1 MEGTPENH
9 TRRPAGD
16 VPTEDHGRGR
26 DSFKDDVLRGLAE
39 TRKELPC
46 KYFYDEAGSRLFDKI
61 CGLDEYYPTRTETA
75 LLGAHGSE
83 IGDLIGP
90 GANLI
95 EFGCGSLLKTRV
107 LLDSL
112 ARPALFVP
120 IDISAEHLAAAAR
133 ALAADYPDLKI
144 VPLTADFTQPLEL
157 PPEAASGRLAAFF
170 PGSTIGNFHPA
181 EAARFLEAVAGIVG
195 PGGDFL
201 IGVDLKKDEDIL
213 VRAYDDARGVTRRF
227 NLNLLVRVNRELDGD
242 FDLGAFDHLALYNG
256 DEGRIEMH
264 LVSTK
269 AQTVRVA
276 GRQFRFRRGEAI
288 HTENS
293 YKYGADEFRA
303 MAGEA
308 GFDCVHTW
316 VDDRGLFSV
325 HALRARRA

>member
-1 MEGTPENH
+1 M
-9 TRRPAGD
+9 
-16 VPTEDHGRGR
+16 
-26 DSFKDDVLRGLAE
+26 LRGLAKR
-39 TRKELPC
+39 RKELPC
-46 KYFYDEAGSRLFDKI
+46 KYFYDQAGSRLFDEI

-75 LLGAHGSE
+75 LLRAHGAE
-83 IGDLIGP
+83 IGDWIGP
-90 GANLI
+90 GATLI

-112 ARPALFVP
+112 AEPAIFVP
-120 IDISAEHLAAAAR
+120 IDISADHLAAAAG

-144 VPLTADFTQPLEL
+144 IPLTADFTRPLDL
-157 PPEAASGRLAAFF
+157 PPEAASGRRAAFF

-181 EAARFLEAVAGIVG
+181 DAARFLETVAGIVG

-213 VRAYDDARGVTRRF
+213 VRAYDDAKGVTRRF
-227 NLNLLVRVNRELDGD
+227 NLNLLVRVNRELGGD
-242 FDLGAFDHLALYNG
+242 FDLGAFEHLALYNG

-276 GRQFRFRRGEAI
+276 GREFRFRRGEAI

-293 YKYGADEFRA
+293 YKYGADEFRIL
-303 MAGEA
+303 AGKA

-316 VDDRGLFSV
+316 IDERDLFSV
-325 HALRARRA
+325 HALRAV